1 MKYNR
6 KDIEKI
12 KKRMKE
18 IEKQKKKTGLDRED
32 ENENKGDDNPDVLN
46 RRNDTGTLYK
56 SHMLKTAKS
65 KGNVRS
71 SYEKLMDKLNK
82 EKGE

>member
-6 KDIEKI
+6 KDIEKL

-18 IEKQKKKTGLDRED
+18 IEKQKKKTGLNRED
-32 ENENKGDDNPDVLN
+32 ENEGDDNPDVLN